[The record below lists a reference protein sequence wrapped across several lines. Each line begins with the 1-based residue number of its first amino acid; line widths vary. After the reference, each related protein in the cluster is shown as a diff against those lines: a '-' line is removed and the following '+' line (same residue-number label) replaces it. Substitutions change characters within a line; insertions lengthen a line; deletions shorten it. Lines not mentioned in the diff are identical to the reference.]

1 MIRFILLQNRSG
13 KTRLSKWYA
22 AYEEEEREKI
32 KQEIHRMIT
41 TRESRYTNF
50 VEWRKYKIVYRRYA
64 GLYFSFCVDVNDNDL
79 AYLENIHLLV
89 EVLDHY
95 FGNVCELDLVFN
107 FHKVYMVIDE
117 LFLAGEVQETSKLVV
132 LHQLQEIEQQE

>member
-50 VEWRKYKIVYRRYA
+50 VEYVLTFMRPKNCEDTKSTILQSLKQYC
-64 GLYFSFCVDVNDNDL
+64 LSFATPN
-79 AYLENIHLLV
+79 
-89 EVLDHY
+89 
-95 FGNVCELDLVFN
+95 
-107 FHKVYMVIDE
+107 
-117 LFLAGEVQETSKLVV
+117 
-132 LHQLQEIEQQE
+132 

>member
-1 MIRFILLQNRSG
+1 MICFWQKKKND
-13 KTRLSKWYA
+13 
-22 AYEEEEREKI
+22 REKQPFWFFNTFFI
-32 KQEIHRMIT
+32 NPPIHR
-41 TRESRYTNF
+41 
-50 VEWRKYKIVYRRYA
+50 WRKYKIVYRRYA

-107 FHKVYMVIDE
+107 FHKVWNSVI
-117 LFLAGEVQETSKLVV
+117 LFGENDVSSRHLERYNSEGGQKVAKVQ
-132 LHQLQEIEQQE
+132 